1 MAVSVPVPVLYAV
14 RKYIEKSWPKTKKET
29 APATHLSTCQ
39 WPGKG
44 NFGGQRVNTGGAK
57 ERGQGGNLPL
67 LFGGLGDFYRGFEGR
82 GIPFS
87 FPF

>member
-1 MAVSVPVPVLYAV
+1 MSVPVPVLYAV

-57 ERGQGGNLPL
+57 ERGQEWESAAAFWG
-67 LFGGLGDFYRGFEGR
+67 FVGDFYRGFEGR